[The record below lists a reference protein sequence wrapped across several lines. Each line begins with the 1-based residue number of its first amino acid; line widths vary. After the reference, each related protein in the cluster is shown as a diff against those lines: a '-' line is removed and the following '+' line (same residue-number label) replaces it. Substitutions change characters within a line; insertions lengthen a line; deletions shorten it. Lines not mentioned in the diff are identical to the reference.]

1 LSFGNIVLYEHRYDC
16 QFEIYIDWEPTKEEL
31 KRIFA
36 SGKATGIDT
45 TMLDYI
51 PWAEIQF
58 TSSIEM
64 SFVEPFGKPKL
75 HLSDHNQKFLL
86 FNFAQVKGTFRE
98 NFELENFP
106 VDCQDLKLL
115 IRLGDSAKAIWRH
128 SGICPV
134 NVKVETD
141 NLSIQDYKLF
151 DSFCCYTTTKRKHSA
166 LGKSFCEFHAVL
178 KLQRRWEAYS
188 IRIFLIISVVSFS
201 SIASFLMND
210 KLFAERMAHITTMM
224 LTEIAFTFITNSA
237 LPVVPYMTYMDTY
250 VTAQFMFIFL
260 TAVIACLPEIFP
272 HFNDNVDSSTLAV
285 TTLAVWVW
293 MHIILFL
300 HGFRCYH
307 NEKTKLEMYKPEFP
321 DPKIT
326 GRTHPS
332 RNVQT
337 VSYPGEAGF
346 VW

>member
-1 LSFGNIVLYEHRYDC
+1 M
-16 QFEIYIDWEPTKEEL
+16 YIDWEPTKEEL

-58 TSSIEM
+58 TSSINM

-75 HLSDHNQKFLL
+75 HLSDYNQKFLL

-106 VDCQDLKLL
+106 LDCQDLRLL

-134 NVKVETD
+134 NIKVETD
-141 NLSIQDYKLF
+141 NLSIQDYNLF
-151 DSFCCYTTTKRKHSA
+151 DSFCCYTATKRKHSA
-166 LGKSFCEFHAVL
+166 LGKSFCEFHAVI
-178 KLQRRWEAYS
+178 KLQRRWDAYS
-188 IRIFLIISVVSFS
+188 IRIFLIISIVSFS
-201 SIASFLMND
+201 SIASFLIND
-210 KLFAERMAHITTMM
+210 KLFSRRMAHITTMM
-224 LTEIAFTFITNSA
+224 LAEIAFTFITNRT

-250 VTAQFMFIFL
+250 VTAQFLFIFL
-260 TAVIACLPEIFP
+260 TGVIACLREIFP
-272 HFNDNVDSSTLAV
+272 HFNKYVNSSTLAII
-285 TTLAVWVW
+285 TLSFWIG

-300 HGFRCYH
+300 HGFIRYRI
-307 NEKTKLEMYKPEFP
+307 EKTKLAMYEPKFP
-321 DPKIT
+321 NPKIT
-326 GRTHPS
+326 GPAHSS
-332 RNVQT
+332 RNFQT
-337 VSYPGEAGF
+337 LSYPGKAGF